1 MPDENSKLG
10 NNIHDLPL
18 TSSGKRKCI
27 IPIASGKG
35 GVGKTLVAV
44 NLGIQMAS
52 KGKNTVIVDLDVGGS
67 NLHTFMGMKST
78 RHGVGDFL
86 VSHRRKA
93 HTETFNDYRVQ
104 TRYENLQIVQGD
116 QMIPDVA
123 NISPS
128 QKKRLLE
135 QIRTLDNEVIILDLG
150 AGSHTSVVDFFLLSN
165 QGIVVCIP
173 NYPSI
178 LNSFSL
184 LKTCVYRFFRY
195 YFNDPK
201 IRRIINTVKRRD
213 EEGKFPSFWDILNR
227 IAEENHDTA
236 IQFKNIVDQLKPVV
250 IFNMVDDKQDVK
262 LIRQLIELIYNKLL
276 LDIDI
281 LGYLPRSDE
290 TMKSVKERT
299 PISDLMPNS
308 KTVKNFQQMA
318 TKLME
323 YAEFNKPLF
332 NMKQYQS
339 SIEELEEQVED
350 DIPVV
355 DDELKKE
362 VAKILAKEEA
372 KLAEAQRKR
381 MRQIATPPSP
391 PPPPIFQFPK
401 SNIN

>member
-1 MPDENSKLG
+1 
-10 NNIHDLPL
+10 
-18 TSSGKRKCI
+18 
-27 IPIASGKG
+27 
-35 GVGKTLVAV
+35 
-44 NLGIQMAS
+44 
-52 KGKNTVIVDLDVGGS
+52 
-67 NLHTFMGMKST
+67 
-78 RHGVGDFL
+78 
-86 VSHRRKA
+86 
-93 HTETFNDYRVQ
+93 
-104 TRYENLQIVQGD
+104 
-116 QMIPDVA
+116 
-123 NISPS
+123 
-128 QKKRLLE
+128 
-135 QIRTLDNEVIILDLG
+135 
-150 AGSHTSVVDFFLLSN
+150 
-165 QGIVVCIP
+165 
-173 NYPSI
+173 
-178 LNSFSL
+178 
-184 LKTCVYRFFRY
+184 
-195 YFNDPK
+195 
-201 IRRIINTVKRRD
+201 
-213 EEGKFPSFWDILNR
+213 
-227 IAEENHDTA
+227 
-236 IQFKNIVDQLKPVV
+236 
-250 IFNMVDDKQDVK
+250 MVDDKQDVK

-372 KLAEAQRKR
+372 KLVEAQRKR